1 MLCASAC
8 RFARSSAFS
17 QDCACGWVHRRVAL
31 NARQSCLSAEHR
43 TWFACLL
50 PIPPPQPLSSGPCLV
65 FAVTETIKSVPL
77 QVADQLEAA
86 VMHVLE
92 QGYRTGDLMSDGM
105 KQIGC
110 SALGNVI
117 EEYLQEA

>member
-1 MLCASAC
+1 M
-8 RFARSSAFS
+8 SS
-17 QDCACGWVHRRVAL
+17 
-31 NARQSCLSAEHR
+31 E
-43 TWFACLL
+43 
-50 PIPPPQPLSSGPCLV
+50 PCSV
-65 FAVTETIKSVPL
+65 IAVTETIKNVPL